1 MQPIQEQKEKE
12 IIIKIGEHEI
22 PATKRRE
29 LATQHVP
36 MDIIKELHLGK
47 RLSRKDR
54 RKLAKDNKMDWN
66 IYQLLTREI
75 HRRMFLRLNLETG
88 KKEGIIIDDEIK

>member
-1 MQPIQEQKEKE
+1 MQESEKE

-22 PATKRRE
+22 PATKRKE
-29 LATQHVP
+29 LSNQQIP
-36 MDIIKELHLGK
+36 MEIIKTMHLGQ
-47 RLSRKDR
+47 RISRKDR

-66 IYQLLTREI
+66 IYQILTREV

-88 KKEGIIIDDEIK
+88 KKEGEI